1 MRILLYNAA
10 YATGL
15 DGSIRDYL
23 LKFHRYI
30 YTPRNIIR
38 RVRQAIYHLLERE
51 TPDVCCFVEVHSRT
65 HMLPESHAYAYGDI
79 ENKYGRFSWLRAL
92 PMFRD
97 NCNGF
102 LSKKPLPYRKHEFTH
117 GTKKLI
123 YEILLKDDLSLFL
136 VHFSLN
142 GSVRRE
148 QCRELVKLLSTRP
161 RVILCGDFNIFR
173 GAGELQQLAKD
184 CNLHIVN
191 DLSQA
196 TFPTFRPRQS
206 LDLFLCSHSLKQTS
220 VKVLHAQASD
230 HLPVLLDVQA

>member
-1 MRILLYNAA
+1 MKILLYNAA

-15 DGSIRDYL
+15 DGSIRDYF
-23 LKFHRYI
+23 LKFYRYI
-30 YTPRNIIR
+30 YTPRDIIR
-38 RVRQAIYHLLERE
+38 KVRQAIYHLLERE
-51 TPDVCCFVEVHSRT
+51 SPDVCCFVEVHSRT
-65 HMLPESHAYAYGDI
+65 HMLPEAHSYTFGDI
-79 ENKYGRFSWLRAL
+79 ENKYGRFSWLRAV

-102 LSKKPLPYRKHEFTH
+102 MSKHPLPFRKHEFTH

-123 YEILLKDDLSLFL
+123 YEILLKEDLSLFL

-142 GSVRRE
+142 GAVRKLQCQELE
-148 QCRELVKLLSTRP
+148 QLLKSRK

-173 GAGELQQLAKD
+173 GAGELQKLAKD

-191 DLSQA
+191 SIDQA
-196 TFPTFRPRQS
+196 TFPAFHPKNS
-206 LDLFLCSHSLKQTS
+206 LDLFLCSHSLKHAE
-220 VKVLHAQASD
+220 VKVLHAHASD